1 MSLSFGKAYVGATL
15 DFCSCFGMVNINAD
29 FFPPC
34 VFWRIQTHK
43 QPAVPFSCACL
54 PAGGID
60 GTNTYLHVMETGKIK
75 ACVQGVGFVSSAGLC
90 VAVVVHLVG
99 GF

>member
-29 FFPPC
+29 FFPL
-34 VFWRIQTHK
+34 
-43 QPAVPFSCACL
+43 AVYFGEYRHTNSLQSPFSCVCL

-60 GTNTYLHVMETGKIK
+60 GTNAYLDVMETGKIK
-75 ACVQGVGFVSSAGLC
+75 ACVQGVGFV
-90 VAVVVHLVG
+90 
-99 GF
+99 F

>member
-1 MSLSFGKAYVGATL
+1 MQIFFLSVYFGEYRHTNSLQS
-15 DFCSCFGMVNINAD
+15 
-29 FFPPC
+29 
-34 VFWRIQTHK
+34 
-43 QPAVPFSCACL
+43 PFSCACL

-75 ACVQGVGFVSSAGLC
+75 ACMQGVGFVSSAGLC